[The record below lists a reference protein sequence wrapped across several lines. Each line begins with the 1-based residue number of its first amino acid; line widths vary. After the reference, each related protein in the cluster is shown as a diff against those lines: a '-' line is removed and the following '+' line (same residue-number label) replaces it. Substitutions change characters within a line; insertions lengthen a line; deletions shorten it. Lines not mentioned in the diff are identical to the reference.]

1 MSKRIQRVAIT
12 GFAGLDNPEPGLATA
27 RALRASEPASLQIEG
42 LVYDAWATGGWA
54 PGIANRLHLIPPI
67 AHGDAATL
75 GRILAINGEYP
86 IDVLLPCL
94 DLEVPLYSRLANR
107 LARAGVRTLLPA
119 AEDIAAVTKINLH
132 GFCYGHGILT
142 PHTVHVRDL
151 SAVAVHADH
160 FGYPLWIKGTVA
172 GAKKVFN
179 REQALYEAELL
190 AARWGGG
197 VLLQEA
203 VEGSEH
209 VVAMVARADGACLS
223 LAMIRKTG
231 LNARGKGVIGSTI
244 DDPELRRLALEIL
257 ARLHWRGPLELE
269 FVRSQA
275 SGRFYLLE
283 INCRFPSWIYLTEFA
298 DANLPR
304 ALLREILAPDTRAPR
319 TARVGAMY
327 ARDVQEM
334 TVPVASVVALKR
346 SGSATVPAPAR
357 FRARR
362 GDVAVGVT
370 GISAFE
376 LTQPGLGVA
385 RCLRA
390 APEVGRVIALAYT
403 PNDTGL
409 FRREL
414 FDACC
419 RIPIDKTPDN
429 AAAADEDMFDHLL
442 RIRKKHGLDVVIPNL
457 DMEIDRFHR
466 IAGELE
472 RAGIR
477 TLLPALASR
486 RKLSKLGLSK
496 LSGRHALGALEFPET
511 LSVRSRHDLAAAWKR
526 FGTPMILKGVD
537 ARAARVYTAEQ
548 AEVVFSR
555 FKEDGEST
563 VLAQP
568 LVFGEEF
575 GVALVCDRSG
585 RLIDSLPLKKMVI
598 CERGKTWSAISTPL
612 PKVVEELARLMPKV
626 GWHGPADV
634 ELIRDSTTERMSLIE
649 INPRFPAWIGY
660 AEMID
665 VNLPRQLVLAALDRP
680 PVASAERDGCH
691 EDLVFMRTAEEI
703 PASAVTMAAL
713 INRGEVCHGKN

>member
-1 MSKRIQRVAIT
+1 MNAKSKRVAIT

-27 RALRASEPASLQIEG
+27 RALRAGVPGPLEIEG
-42 LVYDAWATGGWA
+42 LVYDAWATGGWT
-54 PGIANRLHLIPPI
+54 PGIADRLHLIPPI
-67 AHGDAATL
+67 AYGDAAAL
-75 GRILAINGEYP
+75 SRILAIHGEHP
-86 IDVLLPCL
+86 IDALLPCL

-107 LARAGVRTLLPA
+107 LAREGVRTLLPA
-119 AEDIAAVTKINLH
+119 AEDIAAVTKISLH
-132 GFCYGHGILT
+132 GFCYANSILT
-142 PHTVHVRDL
+142 PHTVHVRDV

-160 FGYPLWIKGTVA
+160 FGYPLWVKGTVA
-172 GAKKVFN
+172 GAKKVCN

-209 VVAMVARADGACLS
+209 VVAMVARADGSCLS
-223 LAMIRKTG
+223 MVMMRKIG
-231 LNARGKGVIGSTI
+231 LNARGKGVIGSTV

-269 FVRSQA
+269 FVRSHA

-283 INCRFPSWIYLTEFA
+283 VNCRFPSWIYLTEFA
-298 DANLPR
+298 DANLPQ
-304 ALLREILAPDTRAPR
+304 ALLREILAPGARAPR
-319 TARVGAMY
+319 PARIGALY

-334 TVPVASVVALKR
+334 VVPVASVVSLKR
-346 SGSATVPAPAR
+346 SGSATVPAPAKI
-357 FRARR
+357 RARR
-362 GDVAVGVT
+362 GDVAVGVS

-390 APEVGRVIALAYT
+390 APEVGRVIGLAYT
-403 PNDTGL
+403 ANDTGL
-409 FRREL
+409 FRSEL

-419 RIPIDKTPDN
+419 RIPIDQTPEN
-429 AAAADEDMFDHLL
+429 EAAADENMFDHLQ
-442 RIRKKHGLDVVIPNL
+442 RIRRRHGLDVVIPNL

-466 IAGELE
+466 IAPELE

-477 TLLPALASR
+477 TLLPALASQ

-496 LSGRHALGALEFPET
+496 LSGSHSLGALEFPET
-511 LSVRSRHDLAAAWKR
+511 MSVRSRRDLAAAWKR
-526 FGTPMILKGVD
+526 FGTPMILKGVT
-537 ARAARVYTAEQ
+537 ARAARVYTSEQ
-548 AEVVFSR
+548 AEVVWSR
-555 FKEDGEST
+555 FKEEGETT

-575 GVALVCDRSG
+575 GVGLVCDRSA
-585 RLIDSLPLKKMVI
+585 RLIESLPLKKLVM

-612 PKVVEELARLMPKV
+612 PKVVEQLAELMAKV

-680 PVASAERDGCH
+680 PAAAAAPDGRH
-691 EDLVFMRTAEEI
+691 QDLVFMRTAEEI
-703 PASAVTMAAL
+703 PASAVTMATL
-713 INRGEVCHGKN
+713 INRGEVRYGKN